1 MCPFTGTLL
10 MLAYMRLLGWCPKPL
25 AFPEDVSPLFRSRN
39 KSLNLFWVLVLL
51 SLSSASL
58 KQEILVPEASEFG
71 QWEPEDALDNSSCP
85 VTAIIPTWRTLTT
98 LDMSHNSISEID
110 DSVVRNIFHL
120 WKKVWFICGT

>member
-1 MCPFTGTLL
+1 
-10 MLAYMRLLGWCPKPL
+10 MLAYMRLLGWCPKLL
-25 AFPEDVSPLFRSRN
+25 AFPEDVSPVFRSRN
-39 KSLNLFWVLVLL
+39 KSLNSFWVLVLL
-51 SLSSASL
+51 SLSSPSL

-110 DSVVRNIFHL
+110 DSVVRNVFHL